1 MDEYVNFMVDQSEI
15 FLNNLHRNFKFT
27 CNNKTLKEGK
37 LILFN
42 LSDFYY
48 SFTLDLSGSK
58 KHFKLPM
65 AFSISQTLSSIRL
78 DYTINSLCHNMEDFV
93 FNCKMIKPKMKNN
106 LYDGVV
112 EMIFT

>member
-1 MDEYVNFMVDQSEI
+1 MENQTEI
-15 FLNNLHRNFKFT
+15 FLNNLHRNFKFV

-42 LSDFYY
+42 FNDFYY

-78 DYTINSLCHNMEDFV
+78 DYTIDSLCHNMEDFV
-93 FNCKMIKPKMKNN
+93 FTCKMIKPKMKNN

-112 EMIFT
+112 EMVFT